1 MNMTTYPYAFV
12 EGVEKNEDALSCSPC
27 KARARPEEREKS
39 ATAERYRAVRYN
51 TLSTMPGA
59 FLIFREVFP
68 AKNRSLSEYS
78 YFVALSLMI
87 PEGFITNLLD
97 RADIVDV
104 IGRYVPLKK
113 AGRNMMACCPFHK
126 EKTPSFS
133 VSPTKQ
139 FFKCFGCGESGNA
152 IGFLMKYEG
161 LEFPE
166 AVRRL
171 AGFYGMEV
179 PEDRSPRQQKAK
191 EQAKTL
197 TDYMGEAAVFYR
209 EQLKQNRRAVDYLKA
224 RQITGETAAKFG
236 LGYSPDE
243 WHALETLFGEK
254 YATQSLVDCGL
265 VNVKNDRRYDAF
277 RGRLMFPIRNSK
289 GSVIGFGART
299 MNGDEQPKYLNSPET
314 PIYHKG
320 SELYGLWEGREAVR
334 SKGRAIVC
342 EGYMDVIQLS
352 QAGFEESVAALGTS
366 ITPEHVRKLFKLTDN
381 VYFSFDGDGAGRK
394 AARRALE
401 ATLAVVTD
409 AQKAGFILLPPEHDP
424 DSLIKSRGASGFEEE
439 IQKAYSLTDFMKR
452 CLLEGKELM
461 YAEERAKVVH
471 EARPWILAMQHAP
484 ILRLT
489 MVKELAGIARL
500 QTEDILRQFGMAVS
514 QTVQPVSGN
523 GSDKPFDFSGR
534 TWGRRND
541 QVRNVYWARRGWGR
555 PHPEPRVQV
564 KDVRERLL
572 QCFLCYPALLSRF
585 SSSIE
590 EEFLTSGNPFA
601 QQIIEVWRASAGE
614 AEERLN
620 PASLLM
626 RLTDSENL
634 NVYQT
639 LLSEELS
646 TGTPEEGAA
655 MEVKKAFLDLELE
668 RIKTRLE
675 MLGHDGCRDWT
686 LLKGLNERRTELQ
699 KMLEEAAENERNYRQ
714 RLDMQLRTERETDV
728 TPATSQ
734 LSSNPIVASLQA
746 HLFGLSSE
754 EDSEH
759 SSSSETSSE
768 APVTPASPGRNAMLT
783 EAIAIAAGDG
793 GDRTLE
799 SEAPVDPD
807 VFAQEVETL
816 PDLPEGWDDVPD
828 DDDVPCAFYE
838 EMADAE
844 LNTGL

>member
-1 MNMTTYPYAFV
+1 
-12 EGVEKNEDALSCSPC
+12 
-27 KARARPEEREKS
+27 
-39 ATAERYRAVRYN
+39 
-51 TLSTMPGA
+51 
-59 FLIFREVFP
+59 
-68 AKNRSLSEYS
+68 
-78 YFVALSLMI
+78 MI

-139 FFKCFGCGESGNA
+139 FYKCFGCGESGNA

-171 AGFYGMEV
+171 AGMYGMEV
-179 PEDRSPRQQKAK
+179 PEDRSPAQKKAREK
-191 EQAKTL
+191 AKTL
-197 TDYMGEAAVFYR
+197 TDYMGEAASFYR
-209 EQLKQNRRAVDYLKA
+209 EKLKLNLRAVDYLKA
-224 RQITGETAAKFG
+224 RQITGETAAKYG

-243 WHALETLFGEK
+243 WHSLETLFGDK
-254 YATQSLVDCGL
+254 YGTQPLVDCGL

-277 RGRLMFPIRNSK
+277 RGRIMFPIRNSK

-334 SKGRAIVC
+334 SRGRAIVC

-366 ITPEHVRKLFKLTDN
+366 ITPEHVRKLFKITDS

-401 ATLAVVTD
+401 ATLAVITD
-409 AQKAGFILLPPEHDP
+409 AQKAGFIILPPEHDP
-424 DSLIKSRGASGFEEE
+424 DSLIKAKGPEGFEDE
-439 IQKAYSLTDFMKR
+439 IRKAYTLTDFMKR

-500 QTEDILRQFGMAVS
+500 QVEDILRQFGLADAA
-514 QTVQPVSGN
+514 PVAKPADGFGAPRGGGFGRAGGGFSRGDRYGRYWNN
-523 GSDKPFDFSGR
+523 GWS
-534 TWGRRND
+534 
-541 QVRNVYWARRGWGR
+541 R
-555 PHPEPRVQV
+555 PKPEPRIRV

-572 QCFLCYPALLSRF
+572 QCFLCYPALLGRF
-585 SSSIE
+585 SASIE
-590 EEFLTSGNPFA
+590 EEFLTSPNPFA
-601 QQIIEVWRASAGE
+601 QKIVEVWRASAVEGE
-614 AEERLN
+614 EHLN
-620 PASLLM
+620 PAALLM
-626 RLTDSENL
+626 RLDESEN
-634 NVYQT
+634 VAYYQS
-639 LLSEELS
+639 LLAEELS
-646 TGTPEEGAA
+646 TATPEEGAT

-668 RIKTRLE
+668 RIKARIE
-675 MLGHDGCRDWT
+675 MLGHDGCRDVDM
-686 LLKGLNERRTELQ
+686 LRGLNERRTELQ
-699 KMLEEAAENERNYRQ
+699 QMLAEAAEGERNYRQ
-714 RLDMQLRTERETDV
+714 RLDMQIRTERETGES
-728 TPATSQ
+728 PATSK

-746 HLFGLSSE
+746 HLFGMSTENAAPAAPAATAQSQ
-754 EDSEH
+754 
-759 SSSSETSSE
+759 ETTSDV
-768 APVTPASPGRNAMLT
+768 APASGPARDTQT
-783 EAIAIAAGDG
+783 EALRAALALGHVGRAADPAAASALDAYSDAAGMSG
-793 GDRTLE
+793 AE
-799 SEAPVDPD
+799 SFDAFPPEAGADTVP
-807 VFAQEVETL
+807 AM
-816 PDLPEGWDDVPD
+816 PEGWDDIPD
-828 DDDVPCAFYE
+828 ADDIPYAFE
-838 EMADAE
+838 EEDPDAD
-844 LNTGL
+844 LNSGI